1 MRRRDEVFVGMLLT
15 VAAAVAI
22 VGTIWLT
29 RGGLSSG
36 YPLYTR
42 FAWGQNLKQGQPVQL
57 AGVSVGYVDEVKLR
71 DDGFLDVVLRVQ
83 DEYKIPRNSTAA
95 VVPVG
100 IFGDVAVALQPKSPS
115 PIHYQAGDT
124 VPAGRSPPGIAE
136 ILARVDTIGR
146 RVSTI
151 TAALEDQLVGGGAL
165 RDVRQTIDAAQQLTL
180 QLNRVAAE
188 QSQNLSATMASLR
201 RAASAVDPTVVD
213 STLRNFRA
221 ASANLNAM
229 SAELGTAVGRLDSL
243 LAGLEAGQGTAGKL
257 LSDTLLYAD
266 LRRVVQ
272 HVDSL
277 MADIKKNPR
286 KYINLSIFG
295 R

>member
-1 MRRRDEVFVGMLLT
+1 MLLT

-57 AGVSVGYVDEVKLR
+57 AGVSVGYVDEVQLR
-71 DDGFLDVVLRVQ
+71 DDGYLDVVLRVEDQ
-83 DEYKIPRNSTAA
+83 YKIPRSSTAS

-100 IFGDVAVALQPKSPS
+100 IFGDVAVALTPKAPS
-115 PIHYQAGDT
+115 RVAYDAGDT
-124 VPAGRSPPGIAE
+124 VPVGPSPPGMTE
-136 ILARVDTIGR
+136 ILARVDTIAR

-151 TAALEDQLVGGGAL
+151 TGALEEQLVAGGAF
-165 RDVRQTIDAAQQLTL
+165 RDVRQTIDAAQRLTL

-188 QSQNLSATMASLR
+188 QSQNLSVTMASLR
-201 RAASAVDPTVVD
+201 RAASAVDPAVVD
-213 STLRNFRA
+213 STLRNVRT

-229 SAELGTAVGRLDSL
+229 SAELTSAVTRLDSL
-243 LAGLEAGQGTAGKL
+243 LAGLENGRGTAGKL

-266 LRRVVQ
+266 LRATVHR
-272 HVDSL
+272 VDSL
-277 MADIKKNPR
+277 MADFQRNPR
-286 KYINLSIFG
+286 KYINLSIF
-295 R
+295 

>member
-1 MRRRDEVFVGMLLT
+1 MLLT

-57 AGVSVGYVDEVKLR
+57 AGVSVGYVDEVHLR

-100 IFGDVAVALQPKSPS
+100 IFGDVAVALQPKTPS
-115 PIHYQAGDT
+115 RIHYEPGDT
-124 VPAGRSPPGIAE
+124 VPAGPSPPGIAE
-136 ILARVDTIGR
+136 IMARVDTIGH

-151 TAALEDQLVGGGAL
+151 TAALEEQLVGGGAL

-201 RAASAVDPTVVD
+201 RAANAVDPTVVD

-229 SAELGTAVGRLDSL
+229 SAELTSSVSRIDSL
-243 LAGLEAGQGTAGKL
+243 LAGLERGRGTAGKL
-257 LSDTLLYAD
+257 LSDTLLYSD
-266 LRRVVQ
+266 LRATVQ
-272 HVDSL
+272 RVDSL
-277 MADIKKNPR
+277 VADFKRNPR
-286 KYINLSIFG
+286 KYVNLTIF
-295 R
+295 

>member
-57 AGVSVGYVDEVKLR
+57 AGVGVGYVDEVKLR
-71 DDGFLDVVLRVQ
+71 DDGYLDVFLRVE
-83 DEYKIPRNSTAA
+83 DEYKIPRNATAA

-100 IFGDVAVALQPKSPS
+100 IFGDVAVALTPKSPS
-115 PIHYQAGDT
+115 QVHYQPGDT
-124 VPAGRSPPGIAE
+124 VPAGQSPPGMAE

-146 RVSTI
+146 RVSNI
-151 TAALEDQLVGGGAL
+151 TAALEEQLVAGGAF
-165 RDVRQTIDAAQQLTL
+165 RDVRQTIDAAQRLTL

-188 QSQNLSATMASLR
+188 NSKNLSATMASLR
-201 RAASAVDPTVVD
+201 RAAEAVDPADVD
-213 STLRNFRA
+213 LTLRNFRA

-229 SAELGTAVGRLDSL
+229 SAELTSSVARLDSL
-243 LAGLEAGQGTAGKL
+243 LAGLERGRGTAGKL
-257 LSDTLLYAD
+257 LSDTLLYSD
-266 LRRVVQ
+266 LRSTVR
-272 HVDSL
+272 
-277 MADIKKNPR
+277 R
-286 KYINLSIFG
+286 GGFG
-295 R
+295 

>member
-83 DEYKIPRNSTAA
+83 DEYKIPRNSTAS

-100 IFGDVAVALQPKSPS
+100 IFGDVAIALTPKRPS
-115 PIHYQAGDT
+115 PIHYEPRDT
-124 VPAGRSPPGIAE
+124 VPAGPSPPGIAE

-151 TAALEDQLVGGGAL
+151 TAALEEQLVAGGAF
-165 RDVRQTIDAAQQLTL
+165 RDVRRTIDAAQQLTL

-229 SAELGTAVGRLDSL
+229 SADLGTTVRRLDSL
-243 LAGLEAGQGTAGKL
+243 LVALESGQGTAGKL
-257 LSDTLLYAD
+257 LSDTLLYSD
-266 LRRVVQ
+266 LRAAVQ
-272 HVDSL
+272 RVDSL
-277 MADIKKNPR
+277 LADVKKNPR
-286 KYINLSIFG
+286 KYINLTIF
-295 R
+295 

>member
-1 MRRRDEVFVGMLLT
+1 MLLT

-29 RGGLSSG
+29 RGGLSKG

-57 AGVSVGYVDEVKLR
+57 AGVSVGYVDDVQLR
-71 DDGFLDVVLRVQ
+71 DDGYLDVTLRV
-83 DEYKIPRNSTAA
+83 EGKYKIPRSSTAA

-100 IFGDVAVALQPKSPS
+100 IFGDVAVALQPKGPS
-115 PIHYQAGDT
+115 PIHYASGDT
-124 VPAGRSPPGIAE
+124 VPAGASPPGMAE

-146 RVSTI
+146 RVSAI
-151 TAALEDQLVGGGAL
+151 TAALEEQLVGRGGAL
-165 RDVRQTIDAAQQLTL
+165 NDVRQTIDAAQQLTL

-188 QSQNLSATMASLR
+188 QSQNLTATMASFR
-201 RAASAVDPTVVD
+201 RAANAVDPAVLD

-229 SAELGTAVGRLDSL
+229 SAELTSSVSRIDSL
-243 LAGLEAGQGTAGKL
+243 LVGLERGRGTAGKL
-257 LSDTLLYAD
+257 ISDDQLYSD
-266 LRRVVQ
+266 LRATVQ
-272 HVDSL
+272 RVDSL
-277 MADIKKNPR
+277 VADVKKNPR
-286 KYINLSIFG
+286 KYINLSIF
-295 R
+295 

>member
-57 AGVSVGYVDEVKLR
+57 AGVSVGYVDEVRLR
-71 DDGFLDVVLRVQ
+71 DEGYLDVVLRIENQ
-83 DEYKIPRNSTAA
+83 YKIPRSSTAS

-100 IFGDVAVALQPKSPS
+100 IFGDVAVALTPKSPS
-115 PIHYQAGDT
+115 PVAYSSGDT
-124 VPAGRSPPGIAE
+124 VPPGPSPPGMAE

-146 RVSTI
+146 RVSVI
-151 TAALEDQLVGGGAL
+151 TAALEEQLVAGGAF

-180 QLNRVAAE
+180 RLNRVAAE
-188 QSQNLSATMASLR
+188 QSQNLSETMASLR
-201 RAASAVDPTVVD
+201 RAAGAVDPAVVD
-213 STLRNFRA
+213 STLRNVRA

-229 SAELGTAVGRLDSL
+229 SSELTRAVTRLDTL
-243 LAGLEAGQGTAGKL
+243 LAGLETGRGTAGKL
-257 LSDTLLYAD
+257 LSDTLLYAE
-266 LRRVVQ
+266 LRATVRR
-272 HVDSL
+272 VDSL
-277 MADIKKNPR
+277 MADFQRNPR
-286 KYINLSIFG
+286 KYINLTIF
-295 R
+295 

>member
-15 VAAAVAI
+15 VAAAVAV

-57 AGVSVGYVDEVKLR
+57 AGVSVGYVDDVQLR
-71 DDGFLDVVLRVQ
+71 DEGYLDVTLRI
-83 DEYKIPRNSTAA
+83 ENKYKIPRSSTAA

-100 IFGDVAVALQPKSPS
+100 IFGDVAVGLTPKAPS
-115 PIHYQAGDT
+115 PIAYHPGDT
-124 VPAGRSPPGIAE
+124 VPAGVSPPGMTE

-146 RVSTI
+146 RVSLI
-151 TAALEDQLVGGGAL
+151 TAALEEQLVAGGTF
-165 RDVRQTIDAAQQLTL
+165 RDVRQTIDAAQRLTL

-188 QSQNLSATMASLR
+188 QSQNLTATMASFR
-201 RAASAVDPTVVD
+201 RAANAVDPAVVD

-221 ASANLNAM
+221 ASANLNAL
-229 SAELGTAVGRLDSL
+229 SAQLTSSVTRMDSL
-243 LAGLEAGQGTAGKL
+243 VVGLQHGRGTAGKL
-257 LSDTLLYAD
+257 LSDDSLYAD
-266 LRRVVQ
+266 LRATVRR
-272 HVDSL
+272 VDSL
-277 MADIKKNPR
+277 MADFQRNPR
-286 KYINLSIFG
+286 RYINLSIF
-295 R
+295 

>member
-1 MRRRDEVFVGMLLT
+1 MLLT

-29 RGGLSSG
+29 RGGLSKG

-57 AGVSVGYVDEVKLR
+57 AGVSVGYVDQVKLR

-83 DEYKIPRNSTAA
+83 DEYTIPRNSTAA

-100 IFGDVAVALQPKSPS
+100 IFGDVAVALQPKAPS
-115 PIHYQAGDT
+115 RIHYEPGDT
-124 VPAGRSPPGIAE
+124 VPAGASPPGIAE
-136 ILARVDTIGR
+136 IMARVDTIGR
-146 RVSTI
+146 RVSNI
-151 TAALEDQLVGGGAL
+151 TAALEEQLVGGGAL
-165 RDVRQTIDAAQQLTL
+165 RDVRQTIDAARGLTL

-201 RAASAVDPTVVD
+201 QAASAVDPAVVD

-229 SAELGTAVGRLDSL
+229 SAELTSSVSRIDSL
-243 LAGLEAGQGTAGKL
+243 LAGLERGRGTAGKL
-257 LSDTLLYAD
+257 LSDTLLYSD
-266 LRRVVQ
+266 LRATVQ
-272 HVDSL
+272 RVDSL
-277 MADIKKNPR
+277 MADFKRNPR
-286 KYINLSIFG
+286 KYINLSIF
-295 R
+295 

>member
-1 MRRRDEVFVGMLLT
+1 MLLT
-15 VAAAVAI
+15 VAAAVGI

-57 AGVSVGYVDEVKLR
+57 AGVSVGYVDAVKLR

-83 DEYKIPRNSTAA
+83 DEYRIPRNSRAA

-115 PIHYQAGDT
+115 PIHYQPGDT
-124 VPAGRSPPGIAE
+124 VPAGQSPPGIAE

-188 QSQNLSATMASLR
+188 QSQNLTATMASLR
-201 RAASAVDPTVVD
+201 RTASAVDPAIVD

-277 MADIKKNPR
+277 MADIKRNPR
-286 KYINLSIFG
+286 KYINLRIF
-295 R
+295 

>member
-15 VAAAVAI
+15 VAAAVAV

-57 AGVSVGYVDEVKLR
+57 AGVSVGYVDDVQLR
-71 DDGFLDVVLRVQ
+71 DEGFLDVTLRI
-83 DEYKIPRNSTAA
+83 ENKYKIPRNSTAA

-100 IFGDVAVALQPKSPS
+100 IFGDVAVGLTPKAPS
-115 PIHYQAGDT
+115 RIAYQAGDT
-124 VPAGRSPPGIAE
+124 VPAGPSPPGMTE
-136 ILARVDTIGR
+136 ILARVDTITR

-151 TAALEDQLVGGGAL
+151 TAALEDQLVAGGTF

-180 QLNRVAAE
+180 RLNRVATE
-188 QSQNLSATMASLR
+188 QSQNLTATMASFR
-201 RAASAVDPTVVD
+201 RAANAVDPAVVD

-221 ASANLNAM
+221 ASENLNAL
-229 SAELGTAVGRLDSL
+229 SGELTRSVARMDSL
-243 LAGLEAGQGTAGKL
+243 VAGLQRGRGTAGKL
-257 LSDTLLYAD
+257 LSDDSLYAD
-266 LRRVVQ
+266 LRATVRR
-272 HVDSL
+272 VDSL
-277 MADIKKNPR
+277 MADFQRNPR
-286 KYINLSIFG
+286 RYINLSIF
-295 R
+295 

>member
-29 RGGLSSG
+29 RGGLAQG

-71 DDGFLDVVLRVQ
+71 DDGYLDVVLRVQ

-100 IFGDVAVALQPKSPS
+100 IFGDVAVGLMPKGPS
-115 PIHYQAGDT
+115 SVHYEPGDT
-124 VPAGRSPPGIAE
+124 VPAGASPPGIAE

-146 RVSTI
+146 RISVI
-151 TAALEDQLVGGGAL
+151 TAALEEQLVSGGAF
-165 RDVRQTIDAAQQLTL
+165 RDVRQTIDAAQRLTL

-188 QSQNLSATMASLR
+188 QSQNLSATMASFR
-201 RAASAVDPTVVD
+201 RAADAVDPAVVD

-221 ASANLNAM
+221 ASQNLNAM
-229 SAELGTAVGRLDSL
+229 SAELTSSVARLDSL
-243 LAGLEAGQGTAGKL
+243 LAGLERGRGTAGKL
-257 LSDTLLYAD
+257 LSDTLLYSD
-266 LRRVVQ
+266 LRSTVR
-272 HVDSL
+272 
-277 MADIKKNPR
+277 R
-286 KYINLSIFG
+286 GGFG
-295 R
+295 

>member
-1 MRRRDEVFVGMLLT
+1 MLLT

-29 RGGLSSG
+29 RGGLSKG

-57 AGVSVGYVDEVKLR
+57 AGVSVGYVDDVELR
-71 DDGFLDVVLRVQ
+71 DDGFLDVVLRV
-83 DEYKIPRNSTAA
+83 ENKYKIPRNSTAA

-100 IFGDVAVALQPKSPS
+100 IFGDVAVGLKPTGPS
-115 PIHYQAGDT
+115 RIHYQPGDT
-124 VPAGRSPPGIAE
+124 VPPGQSPPGVAE

-151 TAALEDQLVGGGAL
+151 TAALEDQLVGGGAV
-165 RDVRQTIDAAQQLTL
+165 RDVRRTIDAAQQLTL
-180 QLNRVAAE
+180 QLNRVATE

-201 RAASAVDPTVVD
+201 RAANAVDPAVVD
-213 STLRNFRA
+213 STLRNFRV

-229 SAELGTAVGRLDSL
+229 SAGLATAVSRLDSL

-257 LSDTLLYAD
+257 LSDTLLYSD
-266 LRRVVQ
+266 LRATVHQ
-272 HVDSL
+272 VDSL
-277 MADIKKNPR
+277 LADFKKNPR
-286 KYINLSIFG
+286 KYINLRIF
-295 R
+295 

>member
-42 FAWGQNLKQGQPVQL
+42 FSWGQNLKQGQPVQL
-57 AGVSVGYVDEVKLR
+57 AGVSVGYVDEVKLN

-83 DEYKIPRNSTAA
+83 DQYKIPRSSTAS

-100 IFGDVAVALQPKSPS
+100 IFGDVAVALTPKAPS
-115 PIHYQAGDT
+115 RIAYDAGDT
-124 VPAGRSPPGIAE
+124 VPTGPSPPGMAE

-146 RVSTI
+146 RVSVI
-151 TAALEDQLVGGGAL
+151 TAALEDQLVAGGAF

-180 QLNRVAAE
+180 RLNRVAAE
-188 QSQNLSATMASLR
+188 QSQNLTATMASFR
-201 RAASAVDPTVVD
+201 RAADALDPQVID
-213 STLRNFRA
+213 STMRNFRTT
-221 ASANLNAM
+221 SANLNA
-229 SAELGTAVGRLDSL
+229 
-243 LAGLEAGQGTAGKL
+243 
-257 LSDTLLYAD
+257 LSAD
-266 LRRVVQ
+266 L
-272 HVDSL
+272 
-277 MADIKKNPR
+277 
-286 KYINLSIFG
+286 
-295 R
+295 

>member
-1 MRRRDEVFVGMLLT
+1 MLLT
-15 VAAAVAI
+15 VAATVAI

-57 AGVSVGYVDEVKLR
+57 AGVSVGYVDEVNLR
-71 DDGFLDVVLRVQ
+71 DDGFLDVVLRV
-83 DEYKIPRNSTAA
+83 ENKYKIPRNSTAA

-100 IFGDVAVALQPKSPS
+100 IFGDVAVGLSPKSPS
-115 PIHYQAGDT
+115 RIHYEPGDT
-124 VPAGRSPPGIAE
+124 VPAGPSPPGIGE

-151 TAALEDQLVGGGAL
+151 TAALEEQLVGGGAL

-180 QLNRVAAE
+180 QLNRVATE
-188 QSQNLSATMASLR
+188 QSQNLSATMASFR
-201 RAASAVDPTVVD
+201 RAANAVDPAVVD
-213 STLRNFRA
+213 STLRNFRV

-229 SAELGTAVGRLDSL
+229 SAELATAVRRLDSL

-257 LSDTLLYAD
+257 LSDTLLYSD
-266 LRRVVQ
+266 LRAAVHR
-272 HVDSL
+272 VDSL
-277 MADIKKNPR
+277 MADFKRNPR
-286 KYINLSIFG
+286 KYINLSIF
-295 R
+295 

>member
-1 MRRRDEVFVGMLLT
+1 MLLT

-71 DDGFLDVVLRVQ
+71 DDGYLDVVLRVQ

-100 IFGDVAVALQPKSPS
+100 IFGDVAVALTPKAPS
-115 PIHYQAGDT
+115 RVAYDAGDT
-124 VPAGRSPPGIAE
+124 VPVGPSPPGMAE
-136 ILARVDTIGR
+136 ILARVDTIAR

-151 TAALEDQLVGGGAL
+151 TGALEEQLVAGGAF
-165 RDVRQTIDAAQQLTL
+165 RDVRQTIDAAQRLTL
-180 QLNRVAAE
+180 QLNRVATE

-201 RAASAVDPTVVD
+201 RAAGAVDPALVD
-213 STLRNFRA
+213 STLRNVRT
-221 ASANLNAM
+221 ASANLNTM
-229 SAELGTAVGRLDSL
+229 SAELTRSVTRLDSL
-243 LAGLEAGQGTAGKL
+243 LAGLETGRGTAGKL

-266 LRRVVQ
+266 LRNTVRR
-272 HVDSL
+272 VDSL
-277 MADIKKNPR
+277 MADFQRNPR
-286 KYINLSIFG
+286 KYINLSIF
-295 R
+295 

>member
-42 FAWGQNLKQGQPVQL
+42 FAWGANLKQGQPVQL

-71 DDGFLDVVLRVQ
+71 DDGYLDVVLRV
-83 DEYKIPRNSTAA
+83 EKKYKIPRSATAA

-100 IFGDVAVALQPKSPS
+100 IFGDVAVGLMPKRPS
-115 PIHYQAGDT
+115 QIHYQPGDT
-124 VPAGRSPPGIAE
+124 VPAGLSPPSIAE

-146 RVSTI
+146 RVSNI
-151 TAALEDQLVGGGAL
+151 TAALEEQLVAGGAF
-165 RDVRQTIDAAQQLTL
+165 RDVRRTIDAAQQLTL

-201 RAASAVDPTVVD
+201 RTANAVDPAVVD

-229 SAELGTAVGRLDSL
+229 SADLGTAVGRLDSL
-243 LAGLEAGQGTAGKL
+243 LARLEAGQGTAGKL
-257 LSDTLLYAD
+257 LSDTLLYSD

-286 KYINLSIFG
+286 KYINLKIF
-295 R
+295 

>member
-1 MRRRDEVFVGMLLT
+1 MLLT
-15 VAAAVAI
+15 VAAAVGI

-71 DDGFLDVVLRVQ
+71 DDGYLDVVLRVQ

-115 PIHYQAGDT
+115 PIHYAAGDT
-124 VPAGRSPPGIAE
+124 VPAGQSPPGIAE

-151 TAALEDQLVGGGAL
+151 TAALEEQLVGRGAL

-180 QLNRVAAE
+180 RLNSVAAE

-201 RAASAVDPTVVD
+201 RAASAVDPTVLD

-229 SAELGTAVGRLDSL
+229 SAELSMAVTRVDSL
-243 LAGLEAGQGTAGKL
+243 LARLEGGQGTAGKL
-257 LSDTLLYAD
+257 LSDTLLYSD
-266 LRRVVQ
+266 LRAAVHR
-272 HVDSL
+272 VDSL
-277 MADIKKNPR
+277 IADFKANPR
-286 KYINLSIFG
+286 KYINLRIF
-295 R
+295 

>member
-15 VAAAVAI
+15 VAAGVAI

-71 DDGFLDVVLRVQ
+71 DEGYLDVALRIQ
-83 DEYKIPRNSTAA
+83 DEYKVPRNSTAA

-100 IFGDVAVALQPKSPS
+100 IFGDVAVALTPSAPSRIAYQP
-115 PIHYQAGDT
+115 GDT
-124 VPAGRSPPGIAE
+124 VPAGPSPPGMAE
-136 ILARVDTIGR
+136 ILARVDTIAR
-146 RVSTI
+146 RVSRI
-151 TAALEDQLVGGGAL
+151 TGALEEQLVAGGAF
-165 RDVRQTIDAAQQLTL
+165 RDVRQTIDAAQRLTL
-180 QLNRVAAE
+180 QLNRVATE

-201 RAASAVDPTVVD
+201 RAANAVDPAVVD
-213 STLRNFRA
+213 STLRNVRT

-229 SAELGTAVGRLDSL
+229 SAELTSAVTRLDSL
-243 LAGLEAGQGTAGKL
+243 LAGLETGRGTAGKL

-266 LRRVVQ
+266 LRATVRR
-272 HVDSL
+272 VDSL
-277 MADIKKNPR
+277 MADFQRNPR
-286 KYINLSIFG
+286 KYINLSIF
-295 R
+295 

>member
-15 VAAAVAI
+15 VAVAVAI

-71 DDGFLDVVLRVQ
+71 DDGYLDVVLRVQ

-100 IFGDVAVALQPKSPS
+100 IFGDVAVGLMPKRPS
-115 PIHYQAGDT
+115 SVHYERGDT
-124 VPAGRSPPGIAE
+124 VPAGASPPGIAE

-146 RVSTI
+146 RISVI
-151 TAALEDQLVGGGAL
+151 TAALEEQLVSGGAF
-165 RDVRQTIDAAQQLTL
+165 REVRQTIDAAQRLTL
-180 QLNRVAAE
+180 QLDRVAAE
-188 QSQNLSATMASLR
+188 QSQNLSATMASL
-201 RAASAVDPTVVD
+201 
-213 STLRNFRA
+213 
-221 ASANLNAM
+221 
-229 SAELGTAVGRLDSL
+229 
-243 LAGLEAGQGTAGKL
+243 
-257 LSDTLLYAD
+257 
-266 LRRVVQ
+266 
-272 HVDSL
+272 
-277 MADIKKNPR
+277 
-286 KYINLSIFG
+286 
-295 R
+295 